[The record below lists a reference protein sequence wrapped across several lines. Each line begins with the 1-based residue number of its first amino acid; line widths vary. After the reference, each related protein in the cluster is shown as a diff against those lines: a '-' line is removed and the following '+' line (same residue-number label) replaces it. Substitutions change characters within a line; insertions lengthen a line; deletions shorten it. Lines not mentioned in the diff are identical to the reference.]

1 MDFKIGDRVSFL
13 NEKGGGVVVSIKDK
27 HTVVVSED
35 DGFSTPYSIK
45 QLVKVN
51 ISVKPVVSDIQVPAL
66 SHAIKQIA
74 LLFVPKD
81 NTNLVNSDLDLQ
93 LVNNAGTSFYF
104 ELYQIES
111 GKVLLISSGQLA
123 DGMTHLVK
131 SIKREE
137 IEMFCKLRFQ
147 CLFNSFKKMD
157 PMHPLVHLV
166 NIKASR
172 FYKESSYAFSTY
184 VNNLSL
190 GYSLVTADEIE
201 RLKQLP
207 LEINDQIMNK
217 EFTSLEKKSLPNNYL
232 RKDVEVDLHIS
243 EILEDQM
250 GMSAMQMLQIQ
261 LNVFKKEID
270 KAIQQNYGSITFI
283 HGIGKGVLKD
293 TILKELNEYKGIKF
307 YPANYQKYGN
317 GATKVEIL

>member
-1 MDFKIGDRVSFL
+1 V
-13 NEKGGGVVVSIKDK
+13 
-27 HTVVVSED
+27 
-35 DGFSTPYSIK
+35 
-45 QLVKVN
+45 
-51 ISVKPVVSDIQVPAL
+51 
-66 SHAIKQIA
+66 
-74 LLFVPKD
+74 
-81 NTNLVNSDLDLQ
+81 
-93 LVNNAGTSFYF
+93 
-104 ELYQIES
+104 
-111 GKVLLISSGQLA
+111 
-123 DGMTHLVK
+123 
-131 SIKREE
+131 
-137 IEMFCKLRFQ
+137 
-147 CLFNSFKKMD
+147 
-157 PMHPLVHLV
+157 
-166 NIKASR
+166 
-172 FYKESSYAFSTY
+172 
-184 VNNLSL
+184 
-190 GYSLVTADEIE
+190 
-201 RLKQLP
+201 P
-207 LEINDQIMNK
+207 LEINDQIVNK